1 MLFNASWPKFM
12 TFNKDWLPT
21 DRKEMAQMSYDNAI
35 REHAELWDAWK
46 VLEAKAQ
53 TTLAISGVLEAAAF
67 AYVTTSTK
75 PAIWSWQGSVF
86 IILIT
91 LLCCSIVLSV
101 RCIRVAS
108 VGSPHRGE
116 EGHEEVMF
124 LIDGNDSMTAFSTL
138 HENLIRDTAK
148 RWSRNNDALGKALGK
163 KAKYL
168 LLSQNALIA
177 AAIFA
182 ALFIVMFVYSLN

>member
-1 MLFNASWPKFM
+1 M
-12 TFNKDWLPT
+12 TFNKDWFPT

-46 VLEAKAQ
+46 VLESKAQ
-53 TTLAISGVLEAAAF
+53 TTLAISGALVAAAF
-67 AYVTTSTK
+67 AYVTTSAN
-75 PAIWSWQGSVF
+75 PAIFSWAGSVF

-91 LLCCSIVLSV
+91 LLYCSIVLAV
-101 RCIRVAS
+101 CCIRVAW

-116 EGHEEVMF
+116 KGHDEVMR
-124 LIDGNDSMTAFSTL
+124 LLDSNDSMTASSTL

-148 RWSRNNDALGKALGK
+148 RWSRNNDKLGKALTGK
-163 KAKYL
+163 ANYL
-168 LLSQNALIA
+168 LHSQNALIA

-182 ALFIVMFVYSLN
+182 TLFIILFVYSLN